1 MAVADNKVTV
11 TVTKPGTVSW
21 HIQLIKAGMSIE
33 KGKTYRVAFNASSP
47 DSDNR
52 SLEVAVTRSS
62 DPWTAYGSQSVVIDK
77 THTAYNLLFTSAQTD
92 SQARIL
98 FSLGN
103 AGNSRVVL
111 SDIRLM
117 EVKY

>member
-1 MAVADNKVTV
+1 
-11 TVTKPGTVSW
+11 KPGTVDW

-52 SLEVAVTRSS
+52 SITVGVSRNS
-62 DPWTAYGSQSVVIDK
+62 DPWTGYGSQSVTIDK
-77 THTAYNLLFTSAQTD
+77 SHSAYNLLFTSAHTD

-103 AGNSRVVL
+103 AGNNRVVL
-111 SDIRLM
+111 SDIKLM
-117 EVKY
+117 EVQY

>member
-1 MAVADNKVTV
+1 
-11 TVTKPGTVSW
+11 
-21 HIQLIKAGMSIE
+21 MSIE

-52 SLEVAVTRSS
+52 SISVGVSRNS
-62 DPWTAYGSQSVVIDK
+62 DPWTGYGSRSVTIDK
-77 THTAYNLLFTSAQTD
+77 SHSAYNLLFTSAHTD

-103 AGNSRVVL
+103 AGNTRVVL
-111 SDIRLM
+111 SDIKLM
-117 EVKY
+117 EVQFE